1 MGRGRGREE
10 GRWGCKERKGIHDR
24 AHERRPNLG
33 VGPTVFEGHGQR
45 SLITGY
51 TEAKQTYTPLAS
63 LAERVHGKQMGKKC
77 SFDTPCN
84 NLRMKYLLISHNLQE
99 NRYSISCTCC
109 LLLTSRFFLEK
120 ENGNIRDTRIRDWE
134 FRCSMIAF
142 IIVIESELNFQWS
155 FPSYM

>member
-1 MGRGRGREE
+1 MGGGKE

-24 AHERRPNLG
+24 AHGRRPNLD

-84 NLRMKYLLISHNLQE
+84 NLKMKYICLFRIIYRKTDIL
-99 NRYSISCTCC
+99 SCTCC
-109 LLLTSRFFLEK
+109 LLLTSRFLSGKGERESSRPRGFET
-120 ENGNIRDTRIRDWE
+120 ENFVVVW
-134 FRCSMIAF
+134 
-142 IIVIESELNFQWS
+142 LHL
-155 FPSYM
+155 